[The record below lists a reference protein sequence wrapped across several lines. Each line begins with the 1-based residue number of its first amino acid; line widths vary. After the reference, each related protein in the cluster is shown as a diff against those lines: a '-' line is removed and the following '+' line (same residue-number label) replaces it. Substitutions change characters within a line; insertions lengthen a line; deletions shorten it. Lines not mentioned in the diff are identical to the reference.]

1 MTQLNKLTTSSRED
15 ELPPAFVFKLADS
28 SCTISTSSSSFKT
41 QKRNRHGEIIFLR
54 RITSPVSFIRNSR
67 RAPEILFVANDVTYL
82 WGYYLVD
89 EIYPEL
95 ASLVKT
101 IPEPSHDD
109 NKRIRYK
116 KMQESARKDVEQAF
130 GVLKK
135 K

>member
-1 MTQLNKLTTSSRED
+1 
-15 ELPPAFVFKLADS
+15 
-28 SCTISTSSSSFKT
+28 
-41 QKRNRHGEIIFLR
+41 
-54 RITSPVSFIRNSR
+54 
-67 RAPEILFVANDVTYL
+67 
-82 WGYYLVD
+82 
-89 EIYPEL
+89 
-95 ASLVKT
+95 SLVKT